1 MRAIN
6 FGKLSFLGSV
16 LFTISHFRKYMS
28 EKNPFRNL
36 RTRVLKR
43 ELVKIHG
50 QRTITAKLLQDKK
63 ERNGAST
70 TTIQATNLVLG
81 ETKMIGK
88 TKVTKVAETK
98 TKMVG
103 NKQQQTR
110 DTRSKRSLNIHEHKP
125 QIKITKLEPE
135 EEELQEGGQSSKNKH
150 KFHIDNWKRKHSP
163 DPASPKSPA
172 RKKTKHRRKRSLS
185 APEIL
190 SPERQNVNSGSD
202 LFDQQ
207 PNLTPPAPR
216 LRRTRGFCGLQKPI
230 KFSEE

>member
-1 MRAIN
+1 
-6 FGKLSFLGSV
+6 
-16 LFTISHFRKYMS
+16 MS
-28 EKNPFRNL
+28 DKNPFRNL
-36 RTRVLKR
+36 RNRVLKR
-43 ELVKIHG
+43 ELVKMHG
-50 QRTITAKLLQDKK
+50 QRAITAKLLQDKK
-63 ERNGAST
+63 ERKGAST
-70 TTIQATNLVLG
+70 TSDQSQVTNLVLG

-98 TKMVG
+98 TKMIGKTKVTKVAETKTKMVG
-103 NKQQQTR
+103 NKQQQPR
-110 DTRSKRSLNIHEHKP
+110 DNRSKRSLNIEHKP

-135 EEELQEGGQSSKNKH
+135 EEELQECGQSSKNKH
-150 KFHIDNWKRKHSP
+150 LFHIDNWKRKHSP

-185 APEIL
+185 APKII

-202 LFDQQ
+202 LFDQP

>member
-1 MRAIN
+1 
-6 FGKLSFLGSV
+6 
-16 LFTISHFRKYMS
+16 MS
-28 EKNPFRNL
+28 DKNPFRNL
-36 RTRVLKR
+36 RKRVLKR
-43 ELVKIHG
+43 ELVKMHG
-50 QRTITAKLLQDKK
+50 QRAITAKLLQHKK
-63 ERNGAST
+63 ERKGASIT
-70 TTIQATNLVLG
+70 TSQAPNLVLG

-98 TKMVG
+98 TKVAETKTKMVG
-103 NKQQQTR
+103 NKQQQLR
-110 DTRSKRSLNIHEHKP
+110 NTRSKRSLNLHEHKP
-125 QIKITKLEPE
+125 QIRITKLESG
-135 EEELQEGGQSSKNKH
+135 EEELQEGEQGSKNKH

-163 DPASPKSPA
+163 DPASPESPV
-172 RKKTKHRRKRSLS
+172 RKKMKHHQKRSLS

-202 LFDQQ
+202 LFDQL

>member
-1 MRAIN
+1 
-6 FGKLSFLGSV
+6 
-16 LFTISHFRKYMS
+16 MS
-28 EKNPFRNL
+28 DKNPFRNL
-36 RTRVLKR
+36 RNRVLKR
-43 ELVKIHG
+43 ELVKMHG
-50 QRTITAKLLQDKK
+50 QRAITAKLLQDKK
-63 ERNGAST
+63 ERKGAST
-70 TTIQATNLVLG
+70 TSDQSQVTNLVLG

-103 NKQQQTR
+103 NKQQQPR
-110 DTRSKRSLNIHEHKP
+110 DNRSKRSLNIEHKP

-135 EEELQEGGQSSKNKH
+135 EEELQECGQSSKNKH
-150 KFHIDNWKRKHSP
+150 LFHIDNWKRKHSP

-185 APEIL
+185 APKIISL
-190 SPERQNVNSGSD
+190 ERQNVNSGSD
-202 LFDQQ
+202 LFDQL

>member
-1 MRAIN
+1 
-6 FGKLSFLGSV
+6 
-16 LFTISHFRKYMS
+16 MS
-28 EKNPFRNL
+28 DKNPFRNL
-36 RTRVLKR
+36 RNRVLKR
-43 ELVKIHG
+43 ELVKKHG

-63 ERNGAST
+63 ERKGAST
-70 TTIQATNLVLG
+70 TTTSQATNLVLG

-98 TKMVG
+98 TKVAETKTKMVG
-103 NKQQQTR
+103 NKQQQQR
-110 DTRSKRSLNIHEHKP
+110 NTRSKRGLNIHEHKP
-125 QIKITKLEPE
+125 QIRITKLELE
-135 EEELQEGGQSSKNKH
+135 EEELHEGGQGSKNKN

-163 DPASPKSPA
+163 DPPSSESPV
-172 RKKTKHRRKRSLS
+172 RKKMKHHRKRSLS

-202 LFDQQ
+202 LFDQL

-216 LRRTRGFCGLQKPI
+216 LRRTRGFGGLIKPI

>member
-1 MRAIN
+1 
-6 FGKLSFLGSV
+6 
-16 LFTISHFRKYMS
+16 MS

-43 ELVKIHG
+43 ELLKIHG

-103 NKQQQTR
+103 NKQQQPR
-110 DTRSKRSLNIHEHKP
+110 DTRSKNGLNIQEHKP
-125 QIKITKLEPE
+125 QIRITKLEPG
-135 EEELQEGGQSSKNKH
+135 EEELQEGGQGSKNKH

-163 DPASPKSPA
+163 DPASLEIPV
-172 RKKTKHRRKRSLS
+172 RKKTKHHHKRSLS
-185 APEIL
+185 APKIL

>member
-1 MRAIN
+1 
-6 FGKLSFLGSV
+6 
-16 LFTISHFRKYMS
+16 MS
-28 EKNPFRNL
+28 DKNPFRNL
-36 RTRVLKR
+36 RNRVLKR
-43 ELVKIHG
+43 ELVKMHG

-63 ERNGAST
+63 ESSAAST
-70 TTIQATNLVLG
+70 TTSQVTNLVLG

-103 NKQQQTR
+103 NKQQQPR
-110 DTRSKRSLNIHEHKP
+110 DNRSKRSLNIEHKP

-185 APEIL
+185 APKIL
-190 SPERQNVNSGSD
+190 SPERPNVNSGSD
-202 LFDQQ
+202 LFDQP

-216 LRRTRGFCGLQKPI
+216 LRRTKGFCGLQKPI

>member
-1 MRAIN
+1 
-6 FGKLSFLGSV
+6 
-16 LFTISHFRKYMS
+16 MS
-28 EKNPFRNL
+28 DKNPFRNL
-36 RTRVLKR
+36 RKRVLKR
-43 ELVKIHG
+43 ELVKKHG

-63 ERNGAST
+63 ERKGASAT
-70 TTIQATNLVLG
+70 TTSQATNLVLG

-88 TKVTKVAETK
+88 TKVTRVAETK

-103 NKQQQTR
+103 NKQQQPR

-125 QIKITKLEPE
+125 QIRITKLEPE
-135 EEELQEGGQSSKNKH
+135 EEELHEGGQGSKNKH

-163 DPASPKSPA
+163 DPPSSESPV
-172 RKKTKHRRKRSLS
+172 RKKMKHHRKRSLS

-202 LFDQQ
+202 LFDQL

-216 LRRTRGFCGLQKPI
+216 LQRTSRFCGPQKPI